1 MQHLQDNFGRKFPY
15 IRMSI
20 TEVCNFKCGYCLP
33 NGYQAD
39 KSDNRKFLN
48 IDEIR
53 RLAKGFSELG
63 VQKIRLTGGEPT
75 VRKDFYEIVKI
86 LKNETSIKK
95 IVITT
100 NGYHL
105 DQKAKLLIDSGL
117 DGINI
122 SIDSLDRET
131 FKSITK
137 HDRLL
142 EILKGIEILQ
152 SLNFDN
158 IKINAVLLNGVN
170 SSKKDFDSWAEYIK
184 INKVNFRYIELMQ
197 TGDNL
202 DYFNR
207 YHISSKIFKN
217 YLIENKWIYQTLGQD
232 AGPSLNYINPDYK
245 GKFGIIA
252 PYSKDFCKSC
262 NRLRITSKGDLRLC
276 LFGNTGISIR
286 HLLQKDDQTEELKE
300 LILGQMKFK
309 KESHYLE
316 LGETGLTKNL
326 SKTGG

>member
-137 HDRLL
+137 HDRLP

-286 HLLQKDDQTEELKE
+286 HLLHKDDQTEELKE